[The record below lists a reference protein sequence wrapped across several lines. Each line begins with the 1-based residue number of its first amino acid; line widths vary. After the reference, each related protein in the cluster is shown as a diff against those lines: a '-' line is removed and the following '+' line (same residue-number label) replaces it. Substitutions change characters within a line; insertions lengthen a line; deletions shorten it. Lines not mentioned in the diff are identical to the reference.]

1 MPRKLRFFLTKNHER
16 KRQQTVLQHSASHR
30 PLPVMKVSIPISYFL
45 LSPTKNVQELC
56 QRIDVFNLP
65 SEWKE
70 HKELRQNCALLF
82 TSTIVYSGTNLLALA
97 VKINDSLNWS
107 LSCNGQE
114 VSINEC
120 TLFQNLPQKITN
132 FQELH
137 MILQTFTKCQFCSG
151 NNLTEFLDVLSAEE
165 ITTANQIGKSVLLNK
180 IELIII
186 FIIMQ
191 VKILFT
197 TNSSSDA
204 TK

>member
-1 MPRKLRFFLTKNHER
+1 M
-16 KRQQTVLQHSASHR
+16 VLQHCASHR

-45 LSPTKNVQELC
+45 LSPTKNIRALPKNRCIQPSIRMERAQRAETELC
-56 QRIDVFNLP
+56 
-65 SEWKE
+65 
-70 HKELRQNCALLF
+70 
-82 TSTIVYSGTNLLALA
+82 TIIHMYHCVQWDEFLALA
-97 VKINDSLNWS
+97 VKIDDSLNWS

-137 MILQTFTKCQFCSG
+137 MILQTFTECQFCSG
-151 NNLTEFLDVLSAEE
+151 NNLTEFLDVLSAKE

-180 IELIII
+180 IELIIN

-197 TNSSSDA
+197 TKPVVFSL
-204 TK
+204 